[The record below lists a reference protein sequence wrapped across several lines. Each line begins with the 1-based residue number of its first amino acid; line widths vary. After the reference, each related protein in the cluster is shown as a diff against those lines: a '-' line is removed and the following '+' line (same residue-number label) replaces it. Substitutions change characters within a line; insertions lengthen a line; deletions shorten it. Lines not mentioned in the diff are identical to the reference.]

1 MLTKIFA
8 GLGIAIAILTT
19 YAGYTQ
25 QAALVL
31 RQEEQINY
39 WSRRGTILSGR
50 YNRGTWSPYPSRSVY
65 GGFRGGGS
73 GAGK

>member
-8 GLGIAIAILTT
+8 GVGCAIAILTT

-31 RQEEQINY
+31 RQTEQVNY
-39 WSRRGTILSGR
+39 WSRRGTYLSGR
-50 YNRGTWSPYPSRSVY
+50 YRRGTWSPYPSRSVY
-65 GGFRGGGS
+65 GSFRGGGLGS
-73 GAGK
+73 GK